1 MPGLYRT
8 KNTLPE
14 EIRGKAVTL
23 LNRHLACAIDLK
35 EQAKQAHW
43 NVKGPNFIA
52 LHELFDKVAE
62 SADEFV
68 DLLAERTTSLGGT
81 AEGTVQIAA
90 QRSTLPRYPM
100 QIAGWREHVEALSSA
115 LAAFG
120 TSVREAIDQSAEFGD
135 VDTSDLFTEISR
147 ATDKYLWFVEAHL
160 HG

>member
-1 MPGLYRT
+1 MFDTR
-8 KNTLPE
+8 NDLPANVRVE
-14 EIRGKAVTL
+14 VTEL
-23 LNRHLACAIDLK
+23 LNARLADAIDLGAQSK
-35 EQAKQAHW
+35 YAHW

-90 QRSTLPRYPM
+90 QRSTLPPYPM

-135 VDTSDLFTEISR
+135 IDTSDLFTEISR

>member
-62 SADEFV
+62 AAEEFI
-68 DLLAERTTSLGGT
+68 DLLAERVTALGGV
-81 AEGTVQIAA
+81 AEGTIEAA
-90 QRSTLPRYPM
+90 AGHSALPSYPVE
-100 QIAGWREHVEALSSA
+100 IGPDREHIDALS
-115 LAAFG
+115 
-120 TSVREAIDQSAEFGD
+120 
-135 VDTSDLFTEISR
+135 
-147 ATDKYLWFVEAHL
+147 
-160 HG
+160 